1 MNKFWFK
8 SVLMIF
14 VLALVVPML
23 ACSKEEGTANTTAP
37 AASQSTASE
46 SILVPEKPAEEP
58 AAPAPASVQA
68 LAADAAVSVDGI
80 VLKKSELDKKVQAQ
94 MKLYQDKIPADRKN
108 EVRSG
113 LKKQLTEDFVMRTLL
128 ANEVKRKKI
137 AATEKEIQAAMEQIK
152 ANIPPDKNLKEFL
165 KENNVSRD
173 DIDLGVRIQK
183 LAAME
188 TGGKIKPSEK
198 EISKFYADNKD
209 KFTTGES
216 VHVRHILVA
225 IDARDD
231 EKIKAEKK
239 AKIECLRKQVLA
251 GADFAEVAKKNSDCP
266 SKENGGDLGEIKRG
280 QTVKPFEDAAFSQEI
295 KTVGPVVST
304 EFGHHVLQVL
314 GRTPAKT
321 VGLDEVKEQ
330 ISLYLEQQKQAD
342 AFSKMMARLKKN
354 AVIQYSKP

>member
-128 ANEVKRKKI
+128 ANEVKRRNI
-137 AATEKEIQAAMEQIK
+137 TATDKEIQSAMDQIK
-152 ANIPPDKNLKEFL
+152 ENLPPDKNLKEFL

-231 EKIKAEKK
+231 EKIKAENALTGTLKTLFAVAENYPDLKANQNFMDLQATLKEIEEKLQLSRRYYNATVRDFNTKVEIFPNNIIAGVFNFARRKFFEIENPEERENVKVSFNNDEEKK
-239 AKIECLRKQVLA
+239 
-251 GADFAEVAKKNSDCP
+251 
-266 SKENGGDLGEIKRG
+266 
-280 QTVKPFEDAAFSQEI
+280 
-295 KTVGPVVST
+295 
-304 EFGHHVLQVL
+304 
-314 GRTPAKT
+314 
-321 VGLDEVKEQ
+321 
-330 ISLYLEQQKQAD
+330 
-342 AFSKMMARLKKN
+342 
-354 AVIQYSKP
+354 